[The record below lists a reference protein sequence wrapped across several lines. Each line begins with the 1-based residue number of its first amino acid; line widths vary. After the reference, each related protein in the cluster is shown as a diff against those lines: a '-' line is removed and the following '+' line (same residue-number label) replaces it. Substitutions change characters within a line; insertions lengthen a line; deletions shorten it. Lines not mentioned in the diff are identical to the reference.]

1 MAITIDL
8 EDLINQAVNTAI
20 QPHLS
25 KLTSLQPSMK
35 PVYTTEE
42 VIQMFGV
49 SRRHL
54 QTLRDERRIS
64 FIQSGRVI
72 LFTAD
77 NLMNFF
83 AANKVSRKEFK

>member
-25 KLTSLQPSMK
+25 KLTSLQPSLK
-35 PVYTTEE
+35 VYTTED
-42 VIQMFGV
+42 VQQMLGV

-77 NLMNFF
+77 DLLNFF
-83 AANKVSRKEFK
+83 ATNKVARREFK